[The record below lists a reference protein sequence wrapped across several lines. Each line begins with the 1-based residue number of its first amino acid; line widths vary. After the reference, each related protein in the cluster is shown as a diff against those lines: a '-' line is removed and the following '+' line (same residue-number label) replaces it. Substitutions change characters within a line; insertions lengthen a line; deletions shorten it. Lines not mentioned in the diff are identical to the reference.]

1 MLDSSGRYAG
11 NDALVDVDV
20 EPDRLA
26 FALEAGSTVGRGWQ
40 ASRQRWDTP
49 YLRRWALLSLR
60 RWHEQWIREA
70 RFAREVRGDR
80 RRAAEMLNRCA
91 ERRREYWRKTR

>member
-1 MLDSSGRYAG
+1 MVSE
-11 NDALVDVDV
+11 VD
-20 EPDRLA
+20 
-26 FALEAGSTVGRGWQ
+26 
-40 ASRQRWDTP
+40 RQRWDTP